1 MQNGLRRSQ
10 QHNWTSIRR
19 DLAEG
24 LESVLLAPVLEFPVG
39 VVLLVMPGDVRQPAG
54 PAGINSDNSPT
65 AVSSD
70 AVLPVT
76 SPQWANTGCHSV
88 MLNTLLERM

>member
-1 MQNGLRRSQ
+1 M
-10 QHNWTSIRR
+10 
-19 DLAEG
+19 DLNKEGSAEG
-24 LESVLLAPVLEFPVG
+24 LGKKVLLGPILEFPVG

-88 MLNTLLERM
+88 ILDILLERM

>member
-1 MQNGLRRSQ
+1 M
-10 QHNWTSIRR
+10 
-19 DLAEG
+19 DLNKEGSAEG
-24 LESVLLAPVLEFPVG
+24 LGKKVLLGPILEFPVG

-70 AVLPVT
+70 AVHSGLTQGVT
-76 SPQWANTGCHSV
+76 LSYWIFYLRECRIDFTF
-88 MLNTLLERM
+88 